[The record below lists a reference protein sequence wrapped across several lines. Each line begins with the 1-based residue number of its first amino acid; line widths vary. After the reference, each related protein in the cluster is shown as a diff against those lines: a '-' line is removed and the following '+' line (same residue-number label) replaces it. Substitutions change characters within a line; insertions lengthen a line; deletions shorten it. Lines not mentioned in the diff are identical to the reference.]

1 MPQVTQADQTTP
13 AASAKIEMYLL
24 LLMMLLYMLH
34 ELTYGRA
41 ARSKH
46 SLMRLRSALASSMDL
61 KNWQYSCTPCTP
73 KVLFT
78 LPTCRVHSSRT
89 DEDT

>member
-1 MPQVTQADQTTP
+1 VAEAFAFCQ
-13 AASAKIEMYLL
+13 LL
-24 LLMMLLYMLH
+24 QLA
-34 ELTYGRA
+34 LTYGSA

-73 KVLFT
+73 NVLFT
-78 LPTCRVHSSRT
+78 LPTCNT
-89 DEDT
+89 GDTTK